1 MGEFKTKAI
10 QRGTN
15 LGTFRNNQA
24 YLGIV
29 QAYSGILRTLC
40 IPGIFRTVV
49 YSES

>member
-10 QRGTN
+10 QRD

-40 IPGIFRTVV
+40 TPGIFRTVV